1 MPFTGIPLS
10 CLIFGLICYS
20 RRKEE
25 IGGWLLFYYIQLYI
39 GIAVSLLLLPLS
51 FGSFLPSGWVG
62 EPGQY
67 ALYLLSTL
75 PVFAVV
81 IAQVIVA
88 HRLRRS
94 RDAAYLIPLRRILWA
109 DLVFSIVKLA
119 IDAKFSW
126 LNIVLDPIAVLWPAF
141 WLPYFY
147 RSIRV
152 GHVFVTKDWQRVAEF
167 VVD

>member
-152 GHVFVTKDWQRVAEF
+152 GHVFVTKDWQGVAGF